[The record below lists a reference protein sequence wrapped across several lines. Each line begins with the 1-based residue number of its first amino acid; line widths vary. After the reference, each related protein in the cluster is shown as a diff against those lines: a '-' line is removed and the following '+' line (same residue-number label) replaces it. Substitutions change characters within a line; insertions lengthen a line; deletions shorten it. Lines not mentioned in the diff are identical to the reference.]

1 MKQIE
6 SMQAHKL
13 VVDVHLLDEGANV
26 IAFYAYTAEWLLRVS
41 GVKEHLEASCPGFA
55 PSSSSSAPLSSLKA
69 FEALSQAKPPVEFC
83 CIPEFIIENMADYFL
98 FVWRTTPHLLL
109 HSSYMAPVIELFVLF
124 MGTSNYIRN
133 PYLRS
138 KLAEVLYLLSCA
150 DEEQGGMASLGAVGK
165 GLWLFFENHQVAK
178 QFLVPAL
185 LSLYVDIETTGRDGQ
200 FYEKFFVR
208 RNISVLLKHLRTL
221 PHYRSALNDQSR
233 HNLSFFLRF
242 IHRLLDDSNYLMDE
256 VMGKVGE
263 ASDLEAQIN
272 DQARWRGMTRQQ
284 QQEVTERL
292 SEVLNSAHAYSR
304 FAGEVIH
311 LLHSLSE
318 VNIEPFVRPEVIDR
332 MAVML
337 NYFLAKLVGK
347 SAVSISS
354 KAEGKLFVHPNVLL
368 KQVFVFYFCFVLFC
382 FVLFCFVLFCF
393 VLVWFGLLLLID
405 IFGLPFFRFVK
416 FICFTIWTRI
426 LLPLLPLMAVRFR
439 LSYSKTLPKK
449 QKNGFFSFYFFKSTQ
464 FPSPPPPPKKKTIII
479 IIIIIIANN
488 NNNNN

>member
-13 VVDVHLLDEGANV
+13 VVDVHLLDEEANA
-26 IAFYAYTAEWLLRVS
+26 IGFYAYTAEWLLRVS
-41 GVKEHLEASCPGFA
+41 GVKEHLAESCPVFS
-55 PSSSSSAPLSSLKA
+55 PSSSSSSPPSSLKA
-69 FEALSQAKPPVEFC
+69 FEALSQGKPPVEFC

-109 HSSYMAPVIELFVLF
+109 RSSYMAPVIELFVLF
-124 MGTSNYIRN
+124 MGTSKYIRN

-150 DEEQGGMASLGAVGK
+150 DEDQGGVASLGAVGK
-165 GLWLFFENHQVAK
+165 GLWLFFEHHLIAK
-178 QFLVPAL
+178 QFLVPSL

-221 PHYRSALNDQSR
+221 PHYRQALEDQSR
-233 HNLSFFLRF
+233 HNLGFFLRF
-242 IHRLLDDSNYLMDE
+242 VHRLLDDSNYLMDE
-256 VMGKVGE
+256 VMGKVSE
-263 ASDLEAQIN
+263 ASNLEGQMN
-272 DQARWRGMTRQQ
+272 NELRWRGMTRQQ

-318 VNIEPFVRPEVIDR
+318 VNIKPFVRPEVIDR

-354 KAEGKLFVHPNVLL
+354 KAAGKLFVHPNVLL
-368 KQVFVFYFCFVLFC
+368 KQVLF
-382 FVLFCFVLFCF
+382 LFLFF
-393 VLVWFGLLLLID
+393 LLL
-405 IFGLPFFRFVK
+405 FF
-416 FICFTIWTRI
+416 
-426 LLPLLPLMAVRFR
+426 LLVF
-439 LSYSKTLPKK
+439 
-449 QKNGFFSFYFFKSTQ
+449 NFC
-464 FPSPPPPPKKKTIII
+464 
-479 IIIIIIANN
+479 
-488 NNNNN
+488 